1 MGRLASGAALRTFA
15 GASVAFLWAHAS
27 FAQVPVAG
35 ASAGAGTPPPAA
47 PVLPASPP
55 PPPPPPPA
63 AEPTPLPASPPRPS
77 AAEPPPLDPPPAVEA
92 PPSRPTFLH
101 TGAEMERLK
110 AERASRAGRERAPAK
125 SASSTSKLPPDF
137 VLRSSPW
144 VDFTLTS
151 FYMEDRVGNFLNL
164 GVQFGGY
171 VFDRLRVSARMVT
184 PLEDVSDGYSNYGSN
199 LSNGTGTFEQVNARS
214 MSVLYGAS
222 VGLLITNSKTFVF
235 GPSVQFQRTDVNAYG
250 SALALG
256 LPFEWTT
263 QRNLRVGFEL
273 GFGHAFGGT
282 IHYRCRN
289 FATNAG
295 CGARNVDR
303 PSGTTILFQ
312 YSMGWSLGSL

>member
-1 MGRLASGAALRTFA
+1 MGRLASGAVLRTIA
-15 GASVAFLWAHAS
+15 GASVGFLWAHAAL
-27 FAQVPVAG
+27 AQVP
-35 ASAGAGTPPPAA
+35 PPSVA

-55 PPPPPPPA
+55 PPPPA
-63 AEPTPLPASPPRPS
+63 AEPAPLPASPPKPQ
-77 AAEPPPLDPPPAVEA
+77 AAPPPPLDPPPAPEA
-92 PPSRPTFLH
+92 PPSRPNFLH
-101 TGAEMERLK
+101 TGAEMQRLK
-110 AERASRAGRERAPAK
+110 SERARRSPAPARAAPE
-125 SASSTSKLPPDF
+125 ASKALPPDF

-171 VFDRLRVSARMVT
+171 VFDRLRVSARMIV
-184 PLEDVSDGYSNYGSN
+184 PLEDVSDDYSNYGGVSSSLAN
-199 LSNGTGTFEQVNARS
+199 FDKVDARS

-235 GPSVQFQRTDVNAYG
+235 GPSVQFQRTDVEAYG

-273 GFGHAFGGT
+273 GFGHAFGGSVR
-282 IHYRCRN
+282 YACRN
-289 FATNAG
+289 FTTNTA
-295 CGARNVDR
+295 CGSRTVDR
-303 PSGTTILFQ
+303 PSGTTVLFQ
-312 YSMGWSLGSL
+312 YAMGWSLGSL